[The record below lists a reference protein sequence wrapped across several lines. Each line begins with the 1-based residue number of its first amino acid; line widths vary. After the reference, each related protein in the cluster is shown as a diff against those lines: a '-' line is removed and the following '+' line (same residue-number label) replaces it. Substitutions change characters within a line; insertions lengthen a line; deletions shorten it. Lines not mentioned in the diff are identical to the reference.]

1 MSWWRSFGVAAV
13 MVGFVAGV
21 SGCSAGQGPADAFSG
36 PYGPQVKAAYEAAT
50 DPAVKATLADGK
62 ITQAEYD
69 AAVQRAVKCAA
80 DQGVTVTP
88 EKQPGGLYQ
97 YELIQS
103 ANADAVFTSCED
115 AHLMQIELLYGQMVK
130 NPQNRD
136 MNDVYADC
144 LKRAGVVP
152 RDYTGQQFQ
161 ADSKANSGP
170 FSGMKT
176 DGYSTMDPAV
186 QQCMMDPQS
195 NATQANSGA
204 GG

>member
-1 MSWWRSFGVAAV
+1 
-13 MVGFVAGV
+13 VAGV
-21 SGCSAGQGPADAFSG
+21 SGCSAGQAPTDAFSG
-36 PYGPQVKAAYEAAT
+36 PYGPKVKAAYEAAT

-62 ITQAEYD
+62 ITQAEYE
-69 AAVQRAVKCAA
+69 AAVQRMVKCAA
-80 DQGVTVTP
+80 DQGVTVVP
-88 EKQPGGLYQ
+88 QQQPNGLDT
-97 YELIQS
+97 YEVIKTS
-103 ANADAVFTSCED
+103 NSDAVFSSCED
-115 AHLMQIELLYGQMVK
+115 ANLKPIELLYGQMVN

-170 FSGMKT
+170 FAGMKS
-176 DGYSTMDPAV
+176 DGFSTPDPAV
-186 QQCMMDPQS
+186 QQCMTDPQS
-195 NATQANSGA
+195 NATQASSGA

>member
-21 SGCSAGQGPADAFSG
+21 SGCSAGQAPTDAFSG

-88 EKQPGGLYQ
+88 EKQPNGLDTYGF
-97 YELIQS
+97 IQTPNS
-103 ANADAVFTSCED
+103 DAVFTSCED
-115 AHLMQIELLYGQMVK
+115 AHLMQIELLYGQMVQ

-152 RDYTGQQFQ
+152 RDYTVQAVLGRPKGQQR
-161 ADSKANSGP
+161 AVRWDEPGSRCAAVH
-170 FSGMKT
+170 
-176 DGYSTMDPAV
+176 DRPAV
-186 QQCMMDPQS
+186 QRYAGEP
-195 NATQANSGA
+195 GA